1 MSDPLLCIQA
11 TLEAT
16 LRERKLCYRFFK
28 LKAYILRAA
37 EEERISKKVTIPF
50 AARGEKRTTAMSIEA
65 LSISDGTPPDR
76 LPTLLANRIK
86 RGGFLYWAVLF
97 TVSAAIIH
105 FLALLLHRPQ
115 SGLLGAFLL
124 LGALI
129 QAISA
134 VSVVLWPARRLLIAA
149 GVVDG
154 LALIL
159 WLLAHTTGVPVGFTL
174 WRAQSPSIADMWVP
188 IMEGIAAFFFFSLAA
203 RTWTTLSRAF
213 RVILAALPYLFLVGL
228 LTLALLNQVT
238 TALFMVALF
247 TTPGTVPDS
256 LQLIFLPAF
265 GLVVLFLLLRL
276 VFPRLRAQTPR
287 AWLVSLSVLPALLIT
302 SLLSWPAVSESAPNA
317 TWFPASPASTVSAPA
332 GQMTTLEY
340 CHPSGDPLAMD
351 LSEPAATFA
360 RPVPVVFYMHG
371 GEGLIGNRQLSGP
384 DGVYFTQL
392 RSNLLARGFA
402 VGSID
407 YRFPPLYGMLV
418 QVVDA
423 KCAARFLRAHANE
436 LGINPQRIGV
446 YGVSEG
452 GYLASMLGLSG
463 PDAGFEKGQYLN
475 QSSRVQ
481 AVVDMW
487 GPADLTDWRG
497 TPSWVYTLGEG
508 LGISR
513 QGTALRAD
521 QIPANARKNYASP
534 VSYVTPDAPPFL
546 ILQGADDWFIT
557 PHHSQKLASLLQAA
571 HVPTTLVMIQ
581 HDEHGLAAVTPG
593 QVEQPSP
600 DVLIQM
606 IQDFFVK
613 TLAA

>member
-1 MSDPLLCIQA
+1 M
-11 TLEAT
+11 
-16 LRERKLCYRFFK
+16 
-28 LKAYILRAA
+28 
-37 EEERISKKVTIPF
+37 
-50 AARGEKRTTAMSIEA
+50 
-65 LSISDGTPPDR
+65 
-76 LPTLLANRIK
+76 
-86 RGGFLYWAVLF
+86 
-97 TVSAAIIH
+97 
-105 FLALLLHRPQ
+105 
-115 SGLLGAFLL
+115 
-124 LGALI
+124 
-129 QAISA
+129 
-134 VSVVLWPARRLLIAA
+134 
-149 GVVDG
+149 
-154 LALIL
+154 
-159 WLLAHTTGVPVGFTL
+159 
-174 WRAQSPSIADMWVP
+174 
-188 IMEGIAAFFFFSLAA
+188 
-203 RTWTTLSRAF
+203 
-213 RVILAALPYLFLVGL
+213 FLVGL

-317 TWFPASPASTVSAPA
+317 TWFPTSPASTVSAPA

-340 CHPSGDPLAMD
+340 CHPGGDPLAMD

-384 DGVYFTQL
+384 DGVYFTHL

-407 YRFPPLYGMLV
+407 YRFPPLYGMLD

-423 KCAARFLRAHANE
+423 KCAVRFLRAHATE

-452 GYLASMLGLSG
+452 GYLASMLGLTG
-463 PDAGFEKGQYLN
+463 PDAGFEKGQYLD

-487 GPADLTDWRG
+487 GPADLTD
-497 TPSWVYTLGEG
+497 
-508 LGISR
+508 
-513 QGTALRAD
+513 
-521 QIPANARKNYASP
+521 
-534 VSYVTPDAPPFL
+534 
-546 ILQGADDWFIT
+546 
-557 PHHSQKLASLLQAA
+557 
-571 HVPTTLVMIQ
+571 
-581 HDEHGLAAVTPG
+581 
-593 QVEQPSP
+593 
-600 DVLIQM
+600 
-606 IQDFFVK
+606 
-613 TLAA
+613 

>member
-1 MSDPLLCIQA
+1 
-11 TLEAT
+11 
-16 LRERKLCYRFFK
+16 
-28 LKAYILRAA
+28 
-37 EEERISKKVTIPF
+37 
-50 AARGEKRTTAMSIEA
+50 MSIA
-65 LSISDGTPPDR
+65 THPIADQTPGRLSRRP
-76 LPTLLANRIK
+76 ANRIK

-97 TVSAAIIH
+97 TLSAGITD
-105 FLALLLHRPQ
+105 FLAVLLQRPQ
-115 SGLLGAFLL
+115 SGLMGAILL

-129 QAISA
+129 LTVSA
-134 VSVVLWPARRLLIAA
+134 VSVVLWPVRRLLIAA
-149 GVVDG
+149 GVVNG
-154 LALIL
+154 FALL
-159 WLLAHTTGVPVGFTL
+159 FWLLAHTTGIPVGPTF
-174 WRAQSPSIADMWVP
+174 WRAQSPSVADMWVP

-203 RTWTTLSRAF
+203 RTWTTLSRPW
-213 RVILAALPYLFLVGL
+213 RICVTALPYLFLAGL
-228 LTLALLNQVT
+228 LTLMSLKQIT
-238 TALFMVALF
+238 TALFIVALF
-247 TTPGTVPDS
+247 TTPGTIPDS
-256 LQLIFLPAF
+256 LQVIFLPAA

-276 VFPRLRAQTPR
+276 VFPRLRARTPR
-287 AWLVSLSVLPALLIT
+287 AWSVSLSMLPLLLIT
-302 SLLSWPAVSESAPNA
+302 SLLSWPALSASAPNA
-317 TWFPASPASTVSAPA
+317 VWFPASPASTVSAPA

-340 CHPSGDPLAMD
+340 CHPGGDPLPMD

-371 GEGLIGNRQLSGP
+371 GEGLIGNRQLSGI
-384 DGVYFTQL
+384 DGAYFARL
-392 RSNLLARGFA
+392 RSNLLSLGFA

-407 YRFPPLYGMLV
+407 YRFPPLYGMLD

-423 KCAARFLRAHANE
+423 KCAVRFLRAHANE

-452 GYLASMLGLSG
+452 GYLSAMLGLTGS
-463 PDAGFEKGQYLN
+463 DAGFDKGQYLD

-481 AVVDMW
+481 AAVDMW
-487 GPADLTDWRG
+487 GPTDLTDWRG

-521 QIPANARKNYASP
+521 LVPAHARKNYASP

-546 ILQGADDWFIT
+546 IIQGADDWFIA

-571 HVPTTLVMIQ
+571 HVPTTLVMVQ
-581 HDEHGLAAVTPG
+581 HDEHGLAAPTPG

-600 DVLIQM
+600 DALIQM
-606 IQDFFVK
+606 IQDFFVR

>member
-1 MSDPLLCIQA
+1 
-11 TLEAT
+11 
-16 LRERKLCYRFFK
+16 
-28 LKAYILRAA
+28 
-37 EEERISKKVTIPF
+37 
-50 AARGEKRTTAMSIEA
+50 MSIEA
-65 LSISDGTPPDR
+65 TPISDHTPPDR
-76 LPTLLANRIK
+76 LSTLLANRIK

-97 TVSAAIIH
+97 TMSAAIIH
-105 FLALLLHRPQ
+105 FLGILLQRPQ
-115 SGLLGAFLL
+115 SSLLI
-124 LGALI
+124 ALILIGTGI

-134 VSVVLWPARRLLIAA
+134 VSVVVWPARRLLIAA

-154 LALIL
+154 LALLL

-174 WRAQSPSIADMWVP
+174 WRAESPGVADMWLP

-203 RTWTTLSRAF
+203 RTWITLSRPW
-213 RVILAALPYLFLVGL
+213 RIILAALPYLFLVGL

-247 TTPGTVPDS
+247 TTAGTIPTS
-256 LQLIFLPAF
+256 LQLIFLPTV
-265 GLVVLFLLLRL
+265 GLVVFFLLLRL
-276 VFPRLRAQTPR
+276 VFPRLREETPR
-287 AWLVSLSVLPALLIT
+287 AWLVSLSVLPTLLIT
-302 SLLSWPAVSESAPNA
+302 SLLSWPAVTQSAPNA
-317 TWFPASPASTVSAPA
+317 TWFPVSPASTVSAPA
-332 GQMTTLEY
+332 GQLTTLEY
-340 CHPSGDPLAMD
+340 CHPGGDPLAMD

-371 GEGLIGNRQLSGP
+371 GEGLIGNRQVSGLAQVSGL
-384 DGVYFTQL
+384 DQEGAYFAQL
-392 RSNLLARGFA
+392 RNHLLARGFA

-407 YRFPPLYGMLV
+407 YRFPPLYGMLD

-423 KCAARFLRAHANE
+423 KCAVRFLRAHATE

-446 YGVSEG
+446 YGASEG
-452 GYLASMLGLSG
+452 GYLASMLGLTG
-463 PDAGFEKGQYLN
+463 PDAGFEKGQYLD

-600 DVLIQM
+600 DALIQM

>member
-1 MSDPLLCIQA
+1 MVSNVWIRFHHEVRGACCRLDALFFVYRDSLKTLVTPLGRRWWRIPFWGHNISGNAPLFQRA
-11 TLEAT
+11 LKERLEAT
-16 LRERKLCYRFFK
+16 LEQRSVF
-28 LKAYILRAA
+28 YILSKMNNNIYLPA
-37 EEERISKKVTIPF
+37 EQR
-50 AARGEKRTTAMSIEA
+50 
-65 LSISDGTPPDR
+65 
-76 LPTLLANRIK
+76 
-86 RGGFLYWAVLF
+86 
-97 TVSAAIIH
+97 
-105 FLALLLHRPQ
+105 
-115 SGLLGAFLL
+115 
-124 LGALI
+124 
-129 QAISA
+129 A
-134 VSVVLWPARRLLIAA
+134 VSQERRRKGA
-149 GVVDG
+149 
-154 LALIL
+154 
-159 WLLAHTTGVPVGFTL
+159 
-174 WRAQSPSIADMWVP
+174 
-188 IMEGIAAFFFFSLAA
+188 
-203 RTWTTLSRAF
+203 
-213 RVILAALPYLFLVGL
+213 
-228 LTLALLNQVT
+228 LALLNEVT

-247 TTPGTVPDS
+247 TTPGTVPNS

-265 GLVVLFLLLRL
+265 GLVVLFLLLCL

-340 CHPSGDPLAMD
+340 CHPGGDPLAMD

-384 DGVYFTQL
+384 DGVYFTHL
-392 RSNLLARGFA
+392 RSNLLAHGFA

-407 YRFPPLYGMLV
+407 YRFPPLYGMLD

-423 KCAARFLRAHANE
+423 KCAVRFLRAHANE

-481 AVVDMW
+481 AAVDMW

-521 QIPANARKNYASP
+521 QIPANARKN
-534 VSYVTPDAPPFL
+534 
-546 ILQGADDWFIT
+546 
-557 PHHSQKLASLLQAA
+557 
-571 HVPTTLVMIQ
+571 
-581 HDEHGLAAVTPG
+581 
-593 QVEQPSP
+593 
-600 DVLIQM
+600 
-606 IQDFFVK
+606 
-613 TLAA
+613 

>member
-1 MSDPLLCIQA
+1 MN
-11 TLEAT
+11 
-16 LRERKLCYRFFK
+16 
-28 LKAYILRAA
+28 
-37 EEERISKKVTIPF
+37 
-50 AARGEKRTTAMSIEA
+50 IETMP
-65 LSISDGTPPDR
+65 ISDHTPPGR
-76 LPTLLANRIK
+76 LSHLLANRIK
-86 RGGFLYWAVLF
+86 RGGFLYWAVFF
-97 TVSAAIIH
+97 TMSAAIIH
-105 FLALLLHRPQ
+105 VLAILLHSPQ
-115 SGLLGAFLL
+115 SDLLA
-124 LGALI
+124 ALI
-129 QAISA
+129 LIGAGIQVISA
-134 VSVVLWPARRLLIAA
+134 ASVVVWPARRVLIAA

-154 LALIL
+154 LALLL
-159 WLLAHTTGVPVGFTL
+159 WLLAHTTGVPAGFTL
-174 WRAQSPSIADMWVP
+174 WRAQSPSIADLWVP
-188 IMEGIAAFFFFSLAA
+188 IMEGVAAVFFFSLAA
-203 RTWTTLSRAF
+203 RTWTTLSRSW
-213 RVILAALPYLFLVGL
+213 RIILAALPSLFLVGL
-228 LTLALLNQVT
+228 LILVLLNQVT

-247 TTPGTVPDS
+247 TTPGTVSSTVAGPIPDS
-256 LQLIFLPAF
+256 LQVIFLPVF

-276 VFPRLRAQTPR
+276 VVPRLRAQTPR
-287 AWLVSLSVLPALLIT
+287 AWLVSLSILPVLLIT
-302 SLLSWPAVSESAPNA
+302 SLVSWPAVSQSAPDA

-340 CHPSGDPLAMD
+340 CHPGGDPLAMD

-371 GEGLIGNRQLSGP
+371 GEGLIGNRQLSDP
-384 DGVYFTQL
+384 DGVYFAHL

-407 YRFPPLYGMLV
+407 YRFPPLYGMLD

-423 KCAARFLRAHANE
+423 KCAVRFLRAHATE

-452 GYLASMLGLSG
+452 GYLSSMLGLTG
-463 PDAGFEKGQYLN
+463 PDAGFEKGEYLN

-497 TPSWVYTLGEG
+497 TPSWVYTLGQG

-521 QIPANARKNYASP
+521 QIPATTNPRQNYASP
-534 VSYVTPDAPPFL
+534 VSYVTPEAPPFL
-546 ILQGADDWFIT
+546 ILQGTDDWFIT

-581 HDEHGLAAVTPG
+581 HDEHGLASVTPG

-600 DVLIQM
+600 DALIQM